1 MVSSQI
7 FKRYPQTNHYLL
19 SPSLFPGFMEYEPT
33 MISFLSF
40 CSYVSC
46 ASPTSPWP
54 VLVGDPVHVRSCQVL
69 THLCSKFSK
78 TENRWSWMSRQRDSL
93 QYFVYIWLNFSM
105 ARSLKKK
112 KRPRPSKGLP
122 SEKPKSLQQRTVLG
136 PCEATFSLL
145 LFATT
150 SRQSHNLLP
159 AQFPPESFCTRC
171 LLCLEHSFP
180 VYLHGLL
187 LFRICRNAILWRASM
202 AHPTLI

>member
-46 ASPTSPWP
+46 ASPASPSCSSQVMP
-54 VLVGDPVHVRSCQVL
+54 NPDTPLLKVLQKWKLLKLNESSMGLITVFCVYMI
-69 THLCSKFSK
+69 KFFHGK
-78 TENRWSWMSRQRDSL
+78 K
-93 QYFVYIWLNFSM
+93 
-105 ARSLKKK
+105 LKKK
-112 KRPRPSKGLP
+112 KRPRPSKGFP
-122 SEKPKSLQQRTVLG
+122 SEKPKSLQQCTALG

-145 LFATT
+145 LFVTT
-150 SRQSHNLLP
+150 SGQSHNLLP
-159 AQFPPESFCTRC
+159 AQLPPESFCTRC

-180 VYLHGLL
+180 VYLHALL
-187 LFRICRNAILWRASM
+187 LFRICRNAIFWRASM

>member
-54 VLVGDPVHVRSCQVL
+54 VLVGDPVHVRSWQVL

-112 KRPRPSKGLP
+112 KDPDPLKAFHLKSPSLYNSAQSLGRV
-122 SEKPKSLQQRTVLG
+122 KPLSL
-136 PCEATFSLL
+136 CSCLL
-145 LFATT
+145 LLLG
-150 SRQSHNLLP
+150 SHIICCQL
-159 AQFPPESFCTRC
+159 SFH
-171 LLCLEHSFP
+171 L
-180 VYLHGLL
+180 
-187 LFRICRNAILWRASM
+187 RAS
-202 AHPTLI
+202 ALAVSSA